1 MAKLETRGLCKGWDF
16 PLLDQLDL
24 SVEEGE
30 FFVVVGPSGAGK
42 TTLLR
47 LIAGLES
54 ADAGRIFI
62 GAREVTRIPPYHR
75 RAAMTF
81 ESYALYPHLS
91 VFENIASPLRARGER
106 DPSVRRRV
114 TAIAELLQIERLLE
128 RKPDE
133 VSGGQKQRAALGR
146 TLAADP
152 EVFLLDEPL
161 SHLDARI
168 RHDLR
173 RQFHTLEALRK
184 TATLYVTHDYTEA
197 LSLGDR
203 IAVIGGGGFLQVGS
217 ARDIYENP
225 VSVEVARHL
234 GQLEINVHDAELVA
248 QGGQL
253 QARVAGAG
261 DLSFPVAEQR
271 ARQLTTASTSAER
284 EVSLAV
290 RPQHIALAGPD
301 AGGVPGVAESFQAF
315 GATGA
320 LTVTVG
326 GATFRVLTSPDLDF
340 REGMP
345 VRLAF
350 DTAHFLYF
358 ARDGGRNLAR
368 GESGDN

>member
-16 PLLDQLDL
+16 PLLDELDL

-62 GAREVTRIPPYHR
+62 GAREVTRIPPYRR

-91 VFENIASPLRARGER
+91 VFENIASPLRARRMSGEQ
-106 DPSVRRRV
+106 VRRRV
-114 TAIAELLQIERLLE
+114 TSIAELLQIDSLLE
-128 RKPDE
+128 RKPNE
-133 VSGGQKQRAALGR
+133 VSGGQKQRTALGR

-152 EVFLLDEPL
+152 DVFLLDEPL

-217 ARDIYENP
+217 ARDIYQHP

-234 GQLEINVHDAELVA
+234 GQLEINLHAAELVEE
-248 QGGQL
+248 GGRL
-253 QARVAGAG
+253 SARLAGAG
-261 DLSFPVAEQR
+261 GLSLPVDASR
-271 ARQLTTASTSAER
+271 ARQLINAAQKEIL
-284 EVSLAV
+284 LAV
-290 RPQHIALAGPD
+290 RPQHIELAGAD
-301 AGGVPGVAESFQAF
+301 ARGVSGVAESFQAF

-320 LTVTVG
+320 LTVDVG
-326 GATFRVLTSPDLDF
+326 GASFRVLTGPDLDF

-345 VRLAF
+345 VQLAF
-350 DTAHFLYF
+350 DAAHFLYF
-358 ARDGGRNLAR
+358 DRAGGRNLAR
-368 GESGDN
+368 EEPGAD

>member
-16 PLLDQLDL
+16 PLLDELDL
-24 SVEEGE
+24 RVDEGE

-62 GAREVTRIPPYHR
+62 GEREVTRIPPYRR

-91 VFENIASPLRARGER
+91 VFENIASPLRARRMGGEQ
-106 DPSVRRRV
+106 VRRRV
-114 TAIAELLQIERLLE
+114 RAIAELLQIDPLLE

-133 VSGGQKQRAALGR
+133 VSGGQKQRTALGR

-173 RQFHTLEALRK
+173 RQFHSLEALRK

-217 ARDIYENP
+217 AREIYQNP

-234 GQLEINVHDAELVA
+234 GQLEINLHDAELVEE
-248 QGGQL
+248 GGRL
-253 QARVAGAG
+253 QARLAGAG
-261 DLSFPVAEQR
+261 GLRFPVDSGR
-271 ARQLTTASTSAER
+271 ARQLSAASEK
-284 EVSLAV
+284 EILLAV
-290 RPQHIALAGPD
+290 RPQHIELAGSD

-320 LTVTVG
+320 LTVKVG
-326 GATFRVLTSPDLDF
+326 DAGFRVLTSPDLDF

-350 DTAHFLYF
+350 DAAHFLYF
-358 ARDGGRNLAR
+358 NRAGGRNLAH
-368 GESGDN
+368 GGG

>member
-16 PLLDQLDL
+16 PLLDELDF
-24 SVEEGE
+24 SVDEGE

-62 GAREVTRIPPYHR
+62 GAREVTNIPPYHR

-91 VFENIASPLRARGER
+91 VFENIASPLRARRMNGEQ
-106 DPSVRRRV
+106 VRRRV
-114 TAIAELLQIERLLE
+114 RAIAELLQIDALLE

-133 VSGGQKQRAALGR
+133 VSGGQKQRTALGR

-217 ARDIYENP
+217 AREIYQNP
-225 VSVEVARHL
+225 VSVDVARHL
-234 GQLEINVHDAELVA
+234 GQLEINLHDAELVDE
-248 QGGQL
+248 GGRL
-253 QARVAGAG
+253 QVRLTGAD
-261 DLSFPVAEQR
+261 DLRFAVDASC
-271 ARQLTTASTSAER
+271 ARQLAAATPAPKEIL
-284 EVSLAV
+284 LAV
-290 RPQHIALAGPD
+290 RPQHIELVSE
-301 AGGVPGVAESFQAF
+301 GGVAGVAERFQAF

-320 LTVTVG
+320 LTATVG

-350 DTAHFLYF
+350 DNAHFLYF
-358 ARDGGRNLAR
+358 ARDGERNLAPGGA
-368 GESGDN
+368 GEN

>member
-16 PLLDQLDL
+16 PLLDELDF
-24 SVEEGE
+24 SVDEGE

-54 ADAGRIFI
+54 VDAGRIFI
-62 GAREVTRIPPYHR
+62 GAREVTHIPPYHR

-106 DPSVRRRV
+106 GESVSRRV
-114 TAIAELLQIERLLE
+114 RAIAELLQIDQLLE

-133 VSGGQKQRAALGR
+133 VSGGQKQRTALGR

-217 ARDIYENP
+217 AREIYQNP

-234 GQLEINVHDAELVA
+234 GQLEINLHDAELVDE
-248 QGGQL
+248 GGRL
-253 QARVAGAG
+253 QARLAGAG
-261 DLSFPVAEQR
+261 GLRFPVDAGC
-271 ARQLTTASTSAER
+271 ARQMAAASAGKEIL
-284 EVSLAV
+284 LAV
-290 RPQHIALAGPD
+290 RPQHIALVSE
-301 AGGVPGVAESFQAF
+301 GGVAGVANSFQAF

-320 LTVTVG
+320 LTASVG

-350 DTAHFLYF
+350 DPAHFLYF
-358 ARDGGRNLAR
+358 ARDGGRNLAP
-368 GESGDN
+368 GEN